1 LAAPPA
7 CQRGAQLGWLC
18 PFPPNLRA
26 PYFLRNAVAAPTI
39 PPYIEFMDTLNDTLG
54 ATSFEEIL
62 ADFELLD
69 DWEDRYR
76 YVIELGRKLEPL
88 PEADRSAANKV
99 QGCVSQVWLSTIV
112 HPDGSMPR
120 LSFIGDSDAHIVK
133 GLIAI
138 LFALYSGKTAKEILV
153 VDANQSLGQL
163 HLTEHLTPQRSNGL
177 MAMVKRVRHDAET
190 ALANAK
196 PH

>member
-1 LAAPPA
+1 
-7 CQRGAQLGWLC
+7 
-18 PFPPNLRA
+18 
-26 PYFLRNAVAAPTI
+26 
-39 PPYIEFMDTLNDTLG
+39 MDTLNDTLG

-88 PEADRSAANKV
+88 PEAEHSAANKV

-112 HPDGSMPR
+112 HPDGGMPR

-138 LFALYSGKTAKEILV
+138 LFALYSGKTAKEILG
-153 VDANQSLGQL
+153 VDAPQVARSVASHRAPDPAALERPDGHGEADQ
-163 HLTEHLTPQRSNGL
+163 ERRRARARPSQAELTPHPF
-177 MAMVKRVRHDAET
+177 RHASSVGR
-190 ALANAK
+190 
-196 PH
+196 